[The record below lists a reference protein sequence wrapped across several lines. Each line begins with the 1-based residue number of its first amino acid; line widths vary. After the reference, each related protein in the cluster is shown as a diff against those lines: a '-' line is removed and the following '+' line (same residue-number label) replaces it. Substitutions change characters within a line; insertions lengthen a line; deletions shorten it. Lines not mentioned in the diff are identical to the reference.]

1 MTDDQVLRDIAQQA
15 EGVVDDQR
23 IFAGNTVQ
31 FAKDR
36 NFSAF
41 RERIDNAISMAECL
55 PRDLRSLKRFVDEH
69 PELDKGGF

>member
-1 MTDDQVLRDIAQQA
+1 MTDEQILRDIAQQA

-23 IFAGNTVQ
+23 TFAGNAVQ

-36 NFSAF
+36 NFKAF
-41 RERIDNAISMAECL
+41 HERIRSAIEMAECL
-55 PRDLRSLKRFVDEH
+55 PRDLRSLKRFIDEH